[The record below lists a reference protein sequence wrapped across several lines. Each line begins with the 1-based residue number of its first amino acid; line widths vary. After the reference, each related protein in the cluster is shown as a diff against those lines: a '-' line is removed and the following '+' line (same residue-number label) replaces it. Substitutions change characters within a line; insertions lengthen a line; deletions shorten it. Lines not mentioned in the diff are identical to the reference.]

1 VSVPSVPLMRA
12 VRPNSV
18 TMATTV
24 SRQASFISISIAA
37 MAPSSAPSNIASR
50 PLITPSAA
58 WVSQPSKASA
68 PMRGP
73 SARARNF
80 AAVPADSAK

>member
-1 VSVPSVPLMRA
+1 MSV
-12 VRPNSV
+12 
-18 TMATTV
+18 
-24 SRQASFISISIAA
+24 SIAA
-37 MAPSSAPSNIASR
+37 MAPSSAPSSVASR
-50 PLITPSAA
+50 PSSAPSLA

-80 AAVPADSAK
+80 AAVPAASAK